1 MKKRLIG
8 ATLVTVLVA
17 LLVSSAAGVW
27 VFHQREMAAARQNLE
42 ELLILMDAQSAI
54 TDPEGI
60 IEQFVQA
67 APEKRLTIIDVDG
80 TVLADTEADPA
91 AMENHADRSE
101 VKQAALTGWGEA
113 LRPSESVGVTMLY
126 EAKRFADG
134 MVGRASMN
142 VSSIDSLVLN
152 SAGGFLAAALVA
164 LVVALL
170 MASRMARMVLRPL
183 NVVGDALQGVLDG
196 NQDREALTRYEGD
209 DEVRPLLR
217 YIDKLVERLGDH
229 INQIRAERD
238 KVSLILECM
247 DEGLILLDEAGS
259 VLALNRAAKRL
270 FGVGEDSD
278 GSSVLLLTRSRA
290 LRQALQ
296 TVRADKTPVVL
307 DIEDPAFGER
317 SLRMFLSP
325 VSGRQYEG
333 ESVGCSILISD
344 VTDLKQAEGIRSEFT
359 ANVSHELK
367 TPLTSIKGFTDM
379 LSTGMVKDPE
389 DQKRFFSMIGVEVD
403 RLIELINDIL
413 KLSELESVA
422 IEQCEERADVL
433 EATKAAETLLS
444 QAAASAGI
452 TLSVAGMPAEAA
464 IPAGRLKEL
473 MLNLMENGVKY
484 NEPGGRVDV
493 RVSADER
500 FVTATVS
507 DTGIGIPEEA
517 RQRIF
522 ERFYRVDKGRAR
534 KNGGT
539 GLGLAIVKH
548 ILQLYGGSVSV
559 ESEPGRGSAFTV
571 KLPRGKL
578 EF

>member
-152 SAGGFLAAALVA
+152 SVGGFLAAALVA

-344 VTDLKQAEGIRSEFT
+344 VTDLKRAEGIRSEFT

-433 EATKAAETLLS
+433 EAAKAAETLLS
-444 QAAASAGI
+444 QAAGSAGI

-559 ESEPGRGSAFTV
+559 ESEPGRGSTFAV
-571 KLPRGKL
+571 KLPRGKS

>member
-344 VTDLKQAEGIRSEFT
+344 VTDLKRAEGIRSEFT

-379 LSTGMVKDPE
+379 LST
-389 DQKRFFSMIGVEVD
+389 
-403 RLIELINDIL
+403 
-413 KLSELESVA
+413 
-422 IEQCEERADVL
+422 C
-433 EATKAAETLLS
+433 LLYTS
-444 QAAASAGI
+444 PS
-452 TLSVAGMPAEAA
+452 
-464 IPAGRLKEL
+464 
-473 MLNLMENGVKY
+473 
-484 NEPGGRVDV
+484 
-493 RVSADER
+493 
-500 FVTATVS
+500 
-507 DTGIGIPEEA
+507 
-517 RQRIF
+517 
-522 ERFYRVDKGRAR
+522 
-534 KNGGT
+534 
-539 GLGLAIVKH
+539 
-548 ILQLYGGSVSV
+548 
-559 ESEPGRGSAFTV
+559 
-571 KLPRGKL
+571 PRDA
-578 EF
+578 

>member
-101 VKQAALTGWGEA
+101 VRQAALTGWSEA

-307 DIEDPAFGER
+307 DIEDLAFGER

-344 VTDLKQAEGIRSEFT
+344 VTDLKRAEGIRSEFT

-433 EATKAAETLLS
+433 EAAKAAETLLS

-571 KLPRGKL
+571 KLPRGKS

>member
-101 VKQAALTGWGEA
+101 VRQAALTGWGEA

-307 DIEDPAFGER
+307 DIEDLAFGER

-344 VTDLKQAEGIRSEFT
+344 VTDLKRAEGIRSEFT

-367 TPLTSIKGFTDM
+367 PPLTSIKGFTDM

-433 EATKAAETLLS
+433 EAAKAAETLLS

-571 KLPRGKL
+571 KLPRGKS

>member
-101 VKQAALTGWGEA
+101 VRQAALTGWGEA

-217 YIDKLVERLGDH
+217 YIDKLGERLGDH

-307 DIEDPAFGER
+307 DIEDLAFGER

-344 VTDLKQAEGIRSEFT
+344 VTDLKRAEGIRSEFT

-433 EATKAAETLLS
+433 EAAKAAETLLS

-571 KLPRGKL
+571 KLPRGKS

>member
-1 MKKRLIG
+1 M
-8 ATLVTVLVA
+8 
-17 LLVSSAAGVW
+17 
-27 VFHQREMAAARQNLE
+27 
-42 ELLILMDAQSAI
+42 
-54 TDPEGI
+54 
-60 IEQFVQA
+60 
-67 APEKRLTIIDVDG
+67 
-80 TVLADTEADPA
+80 
-91 AMENHADRSE
+91 
-101 VKQAALTGWGEA
+101 
-113 LRPSESVGVTMLY
+113 
-126 EAKRFADG
+126 
-134 MVGRASMN
+134 
-142 VSSIDSLVLN
+142 
-152 SAGGFLAAALVA
+152 
-164 LVVALL
+164 
-170 MASRMARMVLRPL
+170 
-183 NVVGDALQGVLDG
+183 
-196 NQDREALTRYEGD
+196 
-209 DEVRPLLR
+209 
-217 YIDKLVERLGDH
+217 ERLGDH

-344 VTDLKQAEGIRSEFT
+344 VTDLKRAEGIRSEFT

-433 EATKAAETLLS
+433 EAAKAAETLLS
-444 QAAASAGI
+444 QAAGSAGI

-559 ESEPGRGSAFTV
+559 ESEPGRGSTFAV
-571 KLPRGKL
+571 KLPRGKS

>member
-571 KLPRGKL
+571 KLPRGQL

>member
-307 DIEDPAFGER
+307 DIEDPAFSER

-344 VTDLKQAEGIRSEFT
+344 VTDLKRAEGIRSEFT

-433 EATKAAETLLS
+433 EAAKAAETLLS

-452 TLSVAGMPAEAA
+452 TLSVAGIPAEAA

-571 KLPRGKL
+571 KLPRGKS

>member
-307 DIEDPAFGER
+307 DIEDLAFGER

-344 VTDLKQAEGIRSEFT
+344 VTDLKRAEGIRSEFT

-433 EATKAAETLLS
+433 EAAKAAETLLS

-559 ESEPGRGSAFTV
+559 ESEPGRGSTFAV
-571 KLPRGKL
+571 KLPRGKS

>member
-8 ATLVTVLVA
+8 ATLVTVLGA

-101 VKQAALTGWGEA
+101 VRQAALTGWGEA

-307 DIEDPAFGER
+307 DIEDLAFGER

-344 VTDLKQAEGIRSEFT
+344 VTDLKRAEGIRSEFT

-433 EATKAAETLLS
+433 EAAKAAETLLS

-571 KLPRGKL
+571 KLPRGKS

>member
-8 ATLVTVLVA
+8 ATLVTVLVV

-344 VTDLKQAEGIRSEFT
+344 VTDLKRAEGIRSEFT

-433 EATKAAETLLS
+433 EAAKAAETLLS